1 MSLLYKLSWHTAF
14 LDKKCIITLNDMH
27 KNYSKVLHLK
37 FNNKKVILF
46 DLDGTL
52 IDSAP
57 DLALAVNHMLNAL
70 NRDTFSQDIIRYW
83 VGNGA
88 QVLVKRA
95 LSGQSEIDENLD
107 PVLFEKAL
115 DIFLSFYAQ
124 NLAVTTITYPNVPS
138 TLKSLKSMGYRL
150 AIVTNKPFA
159 FVEPILEGLKLTGL
173 FELILGGDSLDQKK
187 PDPAPLLHVCEQ
199 LNVTVEQCVMVG
211 DSKNDILA
219 ANTCGMQSIGV
230 TYGYNYGEDIGVF
243 DPDVVINNFGDL
255 LKFLSKEKAKIA
267 IVGGGVAG
275 ASTALYLGQLGLNV
289 TLFEKQPSLVSG
301 PPFCH
306 LHAGGNLYREIS
318 DEQCVKLLKQSI
330 DFLHFYPFVVD
341 YRPTVIVL
349 PTSDSGTPDA
359 LLPRLKLL
367 RGEYEALIKADPN
380 NKVLGESANYY
391 KLYSKEQIEGLKQQP
406 VVSKPK
412 TCDEWMI
419 PVAKNIDLDKVQF
432 PLIMVQ
438 EYGLNLFR
446 LAAGAS
452 LALEQLDNVSLRT
465 KTIVSNIQESCN
477 ANGWNI
483 TYINS
488 DETHQESFDYLIN
501 AAGFRTGKIDDL
513 LGAPCKAM
521 VEFKAAYVSKWEESN
536 NTLFPEIIFHGER
549 GTPQGMG
556 QFTPY
561 PGGYF
566 QLHGMTKDI
575 TLYEDGLVANTPLSC
590 QPQLGQN
597 FIEKIERSWTKEE
610 TAQRTNSA
618 IKHLSQ
624 FIPAFSNASVGSKPL
639 FGAQQIPGDDPTLR
653 VAEVSFPA
661 KRYARCE
668 IVKVSSVMDMIDA
681 IMKQLIELDYIDRSL
696 QGKRDFS
703 HITSLEED
711 DIKSYAEVLC
721 KEREY
726 PTDLAHRNVSNT

>member
-1 MSLLYKLSWHTAF
+1 M
-14 LDKKCIITLNDMH
+14 I
-27 KNYSKVLHLK
+27 
-37 FNNKKVILF
+37 NK
-46 DLDGTL
+46 
-52 IDSAP
+52 
-57 DLALAVNHMLNAL
+57 
-70 NRDTFSQDIIRYW
+70 
-83 VGNGA
+83 
-88 QVLVKRA
+88 
-95 LSGQSEIDENLD
+95 
-107 PVLFEKAL
+107 
-115 DIFLSFYAQ
+115 
-124 NLAVTTITYPNVPS
+124 
-138 TLKSLKSMGYRL
+138 
-150 AIVTNKPFA
+150 
-159 FVEPILEGLKLTGL
+159 
-173 FELILGGDSLDQKK
+173 
-187 PDPAPLLHVCEQ
+187 
-199 LNVTVEQCVMVG
+199 
-211 DSKNDILA
+211 
-219 ANTCGMQSIGV
+219 
-230 TYGYNYGEDIGVF
+230 
-243 DPDVVINNFGDL
+243 
-255 LKFLSKEKAKIA
+255 KAKIA

-275 ASTALYLGQLGLNV
+275 SSIALYLGQLGMKV
-289 TLFEKQPSLVSG
+289 TLFEKEPSLVCG

-349 PTSDSGTPDA
+349 PTSDSSTPEA
-359 LLPRLKLL
+359 LLPRLELL
-367 RGEYEALIKADPN
+367 KGEYEALIRTDVK
-380 NKVLGESANYY
+380 NKVLGESSEYF
-391 KLYSKEQIEGLKQQP
+391 KLYSRKEIEILKELSI
-406 VVSKPK
+406 VSKPQN
-412 TCDEWMI
+412 CDEWMI

-452 LALEQLDNVSLRT
+452 LALEQLDSVILRT
-465 KTIVSNIQESCN
+465 KSIVSDIHEECN
-477 ANGWNI
+477 TNAWNI
-483 TYINS
+483 TYIKE
-488 DETHQESFDYLIN
+488 DETYQESFDYLIN

-521 VEFKAAYVSKWEESN
+521 VEFKAAYVSKWEASDD
-536 NTLFPEIIFHGER
+536 TLFPEIIFHGER

-575 TLYEDGLVANTPLSC
+575 TLYEDGLVANTALSC

-597 FIEKIERSWTKEE
+597 FIEKIEKSWTKEE

-624 FIPAFSNASVGSKPL
+624 YIPAFSSATVGSKPL

-661 KRYARCE
+661 ARYARCE

-681 IMKQLIELDYIDRSL
+681 VIKQFIKLGYVDSSV
-696 QGKRDFS
+696 QGKRDLEYS
-703 HITSLEED
+703 KSLTDD
-711 DIKSYAEVLC
+711 DITKYGERLC

-726 PTDLAHRNVSNT
+726 PTDLAHRNVSNA